1 MLFFRT
7 ARRFMRLIWQVLLAL
22 LAGIGMSPGAAVSA
36 QPSQQSVLVLDQSS
50 AGLPFNTALAS
61 AIRTTLNAASKRPVS
76 FYSENLDANRFFGIG
91 YEEDF
96 ARFLN
101 AKYRDRHIDIVV
113 TVGVFA
119 LDFALRHRPEIWPS
133 APVIF
138 TAIDEATASQLSLPG
153 NVTGL
158 TMQLTLRDMVSVARM
173 VVPSLRKIALVGDPL
188 DRQTFYRHFKDEIPR
203 IAAQYEIIDLQNM
216 RMADLKD
223 RLGQLPDDAA
233 VIYTGIY
240 FDSEGVSYVPA
251 ELVPEITAWANR
263 PVIVNVSSYLNKG
276 AVGGYIVL
284 ADPIGQQTAR
294 VALRILDGESA
305 SNIPVSRVSSSLIF
319 EWPAL
324 RRWKISEGD
333 LPAGSE
339 IRFRQFG
346 IWEQYWAYILAA
358 VAAIILQSV
367 LISWLLLE
375 RRRRRTAEVLAQNS
389 MSELAQMNRV
399 ATAGELSASIAH
411 EVNQP
416 LAAILAQAAAALLY
430 LKKEN
435 PGVQEAQ
442 VAVTEIKN
450 ATNHAAEI
458 IASVRALFK
467 KESTERRAT
476 DLNQLVAGVVALTR
490 IEAQKGDVQ
499 VETRLSENLPLVACD
514 PVQVQQ
520 VILNLVMN
528 AVEAMQSA
536 PQRVLRI
543 ASALT
548 KSGALH
554 VSVEDS
560 GPGVAPAD
568 IKRVFTPMFTTKS
581 RGMGMGLAI
590 CRSIIES
597 HNGRI
602 WASAAHPRGAIFHFE
617 LPTGVGG

>member
-1 MLFFRT
+1 
-7 ARRFMRLIWQVLLAL
+7 
-22 LAGIGMSPGAAVSA
+22 
-36 QPSQQSVLVLDQSS
+36 
-50 AGLPFNTALAS
+50 
-61 AIRTTLNAASKRPVS
+61 
-76 FYSENLDANRFFGIG
+76 
-91 YEEDF
+91 
-96 ARFLN
+96 
-101 AKYRDRHIDIVV
+101 
-113 TVGVFA
+113 
-119 LDFALRHRPEIWPS
+119 
-133 APVIF
+133 
-138 TAIDEATASQLSLPG
+138 
-153 NVTGL
+153 
-158 TMQLTLRDMVSVARM
+158 
-173 VVPSLRKIALVGDPL
+173 
-188 DRQTFYRHFKDEIPR
+188 
-203 IAAQYEIIDLQNM
+203 
-216 RMADLKD
+216 
-223 RLGQLPDDAA
+223 
-233 VIYTGIY
+233 
-240 FDSEGVSYVPA
+240 
-251 ELVPEITAWANR
+251 
-263 PVIVNVSSYLNKG
+263 
-276 AVGGYIVL
+276 
-284 ADPIGQQTAR
+284 
-294 VALRILDGESA
+294 
-305 SNIPVSRVSSSLIF
+305 
-319 EWPAL
+319 L

-450 ATNHAAEI
+450 ATTHAAEI